1 MHRTMVLI
9 VVLAAAACFFS
20 AAAETSSEERER
32 RHHRHQRYRHRGA
45 PESSP
50 FLPPAAGSRG
60 NGGEIMCEEAKM
72 KCAYREGCGE
82 ALQRFVAACSE
93 IAIGTR
99 LGRTRGR
106 GEDDDE
112 EEMPA
117 CSEPC
122 QHALIAL
129 TSTEEGQALITC
141 RCSDESCEGAK
152 RRASACAPAVAAASR
167 PDAVLPCRV
176 AQLVCSADPQC
187 STALGYYERLC
198 RAAFSGRKC
207 TPKCRNS
214 ATILRRQPKAAGL
227 SSCRCD
233 GREDYDCDLVRRNTE
248 RLCFRR
254 DPPPLP
260 TSPPPP
266 ERGDIPLIP
275 AVAEADG
282 KGAVGD
288 TRTNE
293 IVRIS
298 GAALAGGRSG
308 AAPSSSFCTSS
319 FLAWC
324 MLVVVAAWAPHP
336 ALLSTRPHPS

>member
-1 MHRTMVLI
+1 MPGLGARLSRHPTLLLLLLG
-9 VVLAAAACFFS
+9 LAAAS
-20 AAAETSSEERER
+20 AAGRSADSSSPTSSEEQDRKQQHHQGGSSQE
-32 RHHRHQRYRHRGA
+32 HQHRHQRYRHQQQQRDGGGSTGRSHHSLRA
-45 PESSP
+45 TELGLLP
-50 FLPPAAGSRG
+50 FPPDLASGGGIVAGDVRSRG
-60 NGGEIMCEEAKM
+60 NSSSRGEMMCEEAKM

-99 LGRTRGR
+99 IGAHAR
-106 GEDDDE
+106 D
-112 EEMPA
+112 EEMPT

-141 RCSDESCEGAK
+141 RCSDESCESAK
-152 RRASACAPAVAAASR
+152 KRASACAPAVAAASQ

-254 DPPPLP
+254 
-260 TSPPPP
+260 TSPPPSP
-266 ERGDIPLIP
+266 PVTP
-275 AVAEADG
+275 
-282 KGAVGD
+282 
-288 TRTNE
+288 
-293 IVRIS
+293 
-298 GAALAGGRSG
+298 
-308 AAPSSSFCTSS
+308 P
-319 FLAWC
+319 
-324 MLVVVAAWAPHP
+324 
-336 ALLSTRPHPS
+336 